1 MQSEPSDGS
10 EKLQTVAKVLRD
22 FKAAYNQH
30 RCDGMSLRVTSIGLR
45 QVQMSEQLC

>member
-10 EKLQTVAKVLRD
+10 EKLQTVVKVLRD

-30 RCDGMSLRVTSIGLR
+30 RCVRRLWHVGS
-45 QVQMSEQLC
+45 C